1 MTVNLFNYFV
11 INSLNRYEQ
20 FFMVSKNK
28 LKIINTKQ
36 MKRKAFLLVAIV
48 LISIFTCIYFNGNSE
63 DRNNERFNNATTTIV
78 KTHYTVNMDSIL
90 HVYKAM
96 ESKEDVSFFLNGL
109 ENYAEKLNQKFL
121 AEKNHKK
128 ALVFEKYNA
137 AFMKTK
143 AGSIK
148 KLHPEW
154 SKQDC
159 QKLADNYLWKGMHIE
174 MVKYNRG
181 NPDDVNVYRNGL
193 TSEYEYVWKNEGISR
208 FYTKKDG
215 IVANYD

>member
-96 ESKEDVSFFLNGL
+96 ESKEDVSFSS
-109 ENYAEKLNQKFL
+109 
-121 AEKNHKK
+121 
-128 ALVFEKYNA
+128 V
-137 AFMKTK
+137 
-143 AGSIK
+143 
-148 KLHPEW
+148 
-154 SKQDC
+154 
-159 QKLADNYLWKGMHIE
+159 
-174 MVKYNRG
+174 
-181 NPDDVNVYRNGL
+181 
-193 TSEYEYVWKNEGISR
+193 
-208 FYTKKDG
+208 
-215 IVANYD
+215 